1 MFKGRNLTKLKK
13 INSMS
18 QFDKRKLDKENQKN
32 ENQLIDTYKY
42 FGKKRIKKSISL
54 GKIFLSLPK
63 KEIYQ
68 IKSRNTSIAQFQRKK
83 PHFDTT
89 RPVYID
95 NRKNIKELSQLNSVL
110 NNNILNDIERRVLG
124 KNNNINF
131 RRNKLDSRK
140 LIIYKQ
146 FNSSGFDRHIV
157 TSKSCNDIFSENKNT
172 SDIKFNKTR
181 EINILE
187 SQKFLT
193 NTAYNFNISNKL
205 KDKQSIL
212 STVEYSNINRKKN
225 FIEKKYKYSRENILQ
240 SFADMNKLN
249 FKIRDKRYLINRKKY
264 YFVQND
270 YLIDIEDYSN
280 LKKEVERFNNNSLAL
295 LKKENGNLFSY
306 IGSIVSPKKF
316 SEKYRDPLNNSFEAQ
331 LKEENNKKEKKII
344 NLDILSGVELLKEI
358 KKYLEKIKTEKNVSK
373 GKHFLYKLKRIIIKK
388 MAYLDH
394 LKVSLGDI
402 LKYYKISKT
411 AYSYPQ
417 TDQLI
422 MAIRNKDYS
431 SCCDI
436 LDKYKY
442 IVLDFDYFHLT
453 ALHWAAKLNYFE
465 IIPKLMEYGAYV
477 NEKDLWGNT
486 PLHIS
491 VSRNYFETTIFLLI
505 FLASPFSKDNHNKTP
520 IDCSKDLQFNY
531 IFKKITDIHLKC
543 LISRQKFYYENVQKE
558 FINFAIFELSNLLNP
573 IALSLIKDLKKYYK

>member
-54 GKIFLSLPK
+54 GKIFRSLPK

-89 RPVYID
+89 RSVYID

-306 IGSIVSPKKF
+306 IGSIVSPKNF

>member
-54 GKIFLSLPK
+54 GKIFRSLPK

-89 RPVYID
+89 RSVYID

-306 IGSIVSPKKF
+306 IGSIVSPKNF

-558 FINFAIFELSNLLNP
+558 FINFAIFELSNLLSP

>member
-54 GKIFLSLPK
+54 GKIFRSFPK

-131 RRNKLDSRK
+131 RRNKFDSRK

-187 SQKFLT
+187 SQKSQEF
-193 NTAYNFNISNKL
+193 YDPFN
-205 KDKQSIL
+205 
-212 STVEYSNINRKKN
+212 
-225 FIEKKYKYSRENILQ
+225 
-240 SFADMNKLN
+240 
-249 FKIRDKRYLINRKKY
+249 
-264 YFVQND
+264 
-270 YLIDIEDYSN
+270 
-280 LKKEVERFNNNSLAL
+280 
-295 LKKENGNLFSY
+295 
-306 IGSIVSPKKF
+306 
-316 SEKYRDPLNNSFEAQ
+316 
-331 LKEENNKKEKKII
+331 
-344 NLDILSGVELLKEI
+344 
-358 KKYLEKIKTEKNVSK
+358 
-373 GKHFLYKLKRIIIKK
+373 
-388 MAYLDH
+388 
-394 LKVSLGDI
+394 
-402 LKYYKISKT
+402 
-411 AYSYPQ
+411 
-417 TDQLI
+417 
-422 MAIRNKDYS
+422 
-431 SCCDI
+431 
-436 LDKYKY
+436 
-442 IVLDFDYFHLT
+442 
-453 ALHWAAKLNYFE
+453 
-465 IIPKLMEYGAYV
+465 
-477 NEKDLWGNT
+477 
-486 PLHIS
+486 
-491 VSRNYFETTIFLLI
+491 
-505 FLASPFSKDNHNKTP
+505 
-520 IDCSKDLQFNY
+520 
-531 IFKKITDIHLKC
+531 
-543 LISRQKFYYENVQKE
+543 
-558 FINFAIFELSNLLNP
+558 
-573 IALSLIKDLKKYYK
+573 